1 MPIKKQDIFAETK
14 QEITAA
20 CKLLQQN
27 SDLVGDFMMQQAM
40 KAELRGFEKFVSLMN
55 HEYVHFLLPDNGAS
69 VMDLIEGKSLSHV
82 IKDYIAGSH
91 LPFERVCFEFE
102 LSEELKS
109 ISNVRAVVVMAHEE
123 MITDGT
129 VRAIVL
135 NTALQTNEKSVFGN
149 KGSKYHASPN
159 TQPSYIIIDENYLAK
174 QTGEPCGLCIS
185 DGKTQVQNYHN
196 KDHFTDTSM
205 IVFQTVVAALA
216 ALSCSNVRIE
226 KGFPPSLMDNK
237 ARIKK
242 GHVPHTQKNFITFS
256 VVTEIHGANPNKGSH
271 TKKSTHIRRGH
282 IRRYQSGKKIWVES
296 TVINGGAGEVKPK
309 KYKIQ

>member
-14 QEITAA
+14 QEIAAA
-20 CKLLQQN
+20 CKLLKEN
-27 SDLVGDFMMQQAM
+27 SDLVDNFMTRQAM
-40 KAELRGFEKFVSLMN
+40 KAELGVFEKFVSLMN
-55 HEYVHFLLPDNGAS
+55 HKYVHFLLPDNGAS
-69 VMDLIEGKSLSHV
+69 VMDLIEGKSLSQ
-82 IKDYIAGSH
+82 IIRDYIAGSH

-102 LSEELKS
+102 LSEELKN
-109 ISNVRAVVVMAHEE
+109 ISNVRAVAVMAHEE
-123 MITDGT
+123 MIADGT

-135 NTALQTNEKSVFGN
+135 NIASQTNEKSVFGK
-149 KGSKYHASPN
+149 KGCKYHAIPN
-159 TQPSYIIIDENYLAK
+159 AQPSYIIVDEDYLAK
-174 QTGEPCGLCIS
+174 QNSEPWGLFMS

-196 KDHFTDTSM
+196 KDPFTDTSM

-256 VVTEIHGANPNKGSH
+256 VVTEIHGENPNKGSH

-296 TVINGGAGEVKPK
+296 TVINGGAGEAKPK